1 MLQGEYRQKNKNS
14 SFIAD
19 FGLTENFKSQSSNDD
34 KNLTHFFSNY
44 DLDLDWINFTRS
56 NLNISLEKV
65 SKDNYLKI
73 FDTICL
79 KIVLTKRL

>member
-1 MLQGEYRQKNKNS
+1 MNTDKKQNS

-65 SKDNYLKI
+65 
-73 FDTICL
+73 
-79 KIVLTKRL
+79 